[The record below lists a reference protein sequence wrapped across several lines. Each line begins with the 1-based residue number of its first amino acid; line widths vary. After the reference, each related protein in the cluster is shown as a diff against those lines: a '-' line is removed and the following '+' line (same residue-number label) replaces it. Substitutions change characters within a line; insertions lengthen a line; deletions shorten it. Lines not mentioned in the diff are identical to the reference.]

1 MHLYRGVKKPYRSD
15 LAAGDRRSGTDF
27 TDCPTTALCYAEGS
41 RGCLLVLEV
50 AEQEKRAAL
59 RVTEELWLNGQ
70 AKRYMVWGKFDA
82 CIVAAIPAKDLRAR
96 LRREGMCNAPDASK
110 ARVLRIAIDEEIR
123 RRASSS
129 TTMTPEFTP

>member
-1 MHLYRGVKKPYRSD
+1 MRLYRGLKGPYRSD
-15 LAAGDRRSGTDF
+15 RVAGGRLSGTDF

-41 RGCLLVLEV
+41 RGCLLVLEA
-50 AEQEKRAAL
+50 AEQERAAL

-96 LRREGMCNAPDASK
+96 LRREGMRNAPDASK
-110 ARVLRIAIDEEIR
+110 ARVLRIAIDEEIQ

-129 TTMTPEFTP
+129 TTVTPEFAP